1 MRRPDGQKERNFGPR
16 FRRRKAGSKTPAQ
29 FLTKRTE
36 HSALGVIAEWW
47 GAPTNVCE
55 IGALFHVNLLGLSA
69 KTSDSSCSAGVL
81 DIYIAFSFQTQRNW
95 FMLNTHTHTKKEKKR
110 SKANKIQNWG
120 RENDRKCWSDMK
132 GNFKDLHSSKQ
143 KRQVGRKP
151 GSHSKLNWEGTSW
164 TFWHWSGA
172 RRQELESQAVE
183 GGWDPGRKW
192 VGCEQGSSW
201 WGQMEKETLEKYR
214 WGRKSLTP

>member
-95 FMLNTHTHTKKEKKR
+95 FMLNTHTHTLRKKR
-110 SKANKIQNWG
+110 KEAKQTKSKIEEERMTGNAGVIWKAILKIFIPLN
-120 RENDRKCWSDMK
+120 RK
-132 GNFKDLHSSKQ
+132 G
-143 KRQVGRKP
+143 
-151 GSHSKLNWEGTSW
+151 
-164 TFWHWSGA
+164 
-172 RRQELESQAVE
+172 
-183 GGWDPGRKW
+183 
-192 VGCEQGSSW
+192 
-201 WGQMEKETLEKYR
+201 R
-214 WGRKSLTP
+214 WGGNQEATPSWIEKGHPGLSGTEVGPGGKS